1 MVIKYKDKEITTL
14 EDIQKLSVKDLR
26 DILKSNSERAG
37 GIKADLV
44 LKVYALLMRNVTT
57 PADNAQESVE
67 ITGDFKYD
75 EILRQISA
83 LGWSTDLRQ
92 LPELNFIQLYDYLV
106 VSTRKYRHIV
116 LKGTNYKKLKSYQ
129 FFFEGNVKRLES
141 KAYQGKTYVK
151 ASVLPSMKKN
161 SYRVLVEFSPQCD
174 ILRATCTCP
183 AGLGRLGKG
192 KCNHVGGV
200 LFAIEDFTRRGLQK
214 HAEPLSCTSRLSVWV
229 VPRNQ
234 SVAAKPLD
242 QVLIRKIRFGKK
254 NIRLQPKII
263 KFDPRA
269 PNQRT
274 IEEESFKT
282 FSESLQNCLPASS
295 FFLFHDI
302 KSNCLEASDPEEQEE
317 EPEGVPFTD
326 SYDIATKHFKSMVD
340 EHISNLTITQEEI
353 QETERLTRG
362 QNQNNLWFEKRKT
375 LLTASNFGKA
385 AKTKV
390 EPSNKVKSILYSNF
404 TTDAVQYGIESEPK
418 AVNLYIREMRT
429 AGIDVTVEEV
439 GLLVS
444 KDKPYLGASIDRIV
458 TFTHTQE
465 KWGMEI
471 KSPLSKAGMTIEEAC
486 KNKTFFLEKLSD
498 GTVRLK
504 RNHDY
509 YIQIQGQLYCSNLD
523 LKGIILTVYFGED
536 RPLFLEKICLANTW
550 SSDFLPKI
558 DFFYRRALFPEL
570 LTKRVQR
577 GKILYLHGG
586 WLAYGQYHCTRA
598 GLKMKFQR
606 QA

>member
-14 EDIQKLSVKDLR
+14 EDIQKLTVKELR
-26 DILKSNSERAG
+26 DILKCNSERAG
-37 GIKADLV
+37 GTKADLV
-44 LKVYALLMRNVTT
+44 LKVYALLMRNVVRAVGNVQGT
-57 PADNAQESVE
+57 VE
-67 ITGDFKYD
+67 TSGNFQYD
-75 EILRQISA
+75 ETLRQTSA
-83 LGWSTDLRQ
+83 LGWSTDLHQ
-92 LPELNFIQLYDYLV
+92 LPEMNFIQLYDYLV
-106 VSTRKYRHIV
+106 VSTRKYSHIV

-129 FFFEGNVKRLES
+129 FFFEGNVKRLEC
-141 KAYQGKTYVK
+141 KVYRGQTYLK

-161 SYRVLVEFSPQCD
+161 PYRVIVEFSPQCD
-174 ILRATCTCP
+174 ILRAACTCP
-183 AGLGRLGKG
+183 AGLGLQGKG

-200 LFAIEDFTRRGLQK
+200 LFAVEDFTRRGLQK

-229 VPRNQ
+229 VPCNQ

-242 QVLIRKIRFGKK
+242 QVLIRKIRFEKK

-274 IEEESFKT
+274 KEEESFKT
-282 FSESLQNCLPASS
+282 FCENFQNCLPASS

-302 KSNCLEASDPEEQEE
+302 KSSCLEESDPEQTEE
-317 EPEGVPFTD
+317 ESEGVPFTD
-326 SYDIATKHFKSMVD
+326 SYDIACEHFKSMVD
-340 EHISNLTITQEEI
+340 EHVSNLSITDEEI
-353 QETERLTRG
+353 LETERKTRG
-362 QNQNNLWFEKRKT
+362 QNKNNLWYEKRKT

-404 TTDAVQYGIESEPK
+404 TTDALQYGIESEPK
-418 AVNLYIREMRT
+418 AVNLYVTEMRKN
-429 AGIDVTVEEV
+429 GIDVTVEEV

-444 KDKPYLGASIDRIV
+444 REKPFLGASIDRIV
-458 TFTHTQE
+458 TFKDTEE

-471 KSPLSKAGMTIEEAC
+471 KSPLSKAGMTVEEAC

-509 YIQIQGQLYCSNLD
+509 YLQIQGQLYCSNLD
-523 LKGIILTVYFGED
+523 LKGIILTVFFGD
-536 RPLFLEKICLANTW
+536 DKPLFLEKI
-550 SSDFLPKI
+550 F
-558 DFFYRRALFPEL
+558 
-570 LTKRVQR
+570 
-577 GKILYLHGG
+577 
-586 WLAYGQYHCTRA
+586 
-598 GLKMKFQR
+598 
-606 QA
+606 